1 MDVKQLLHNALEND
15 QRAFN
20 HLFDLHWDYVY
31 GYLLKKTHNPTL
43 SEELAV
49 HCFSKAF
56 DKIEQ
61 FDRNARFSTWLVSIA
76 LNLWIDQ
83 QRHTQTQKSQ
93 LTETMADVPDWE
105 RVQLSPE
112 EEMIA
117 NQKLESLL
125 LHIQSLSPDYRQLIQ
140 LRYFEGYTYS
150 ALAQH
155 CKQPLSTIKVK
166 LFRAKKLLAEKLNL

>member
-1 MDVKQLLHNALEND
+1 MDVKQLLDNALEND

-93 LTETMADVPDWE
+93 LTESMADVPDWE
-105 RVQLSPE
+105 RVQLRPE
-112 EEMIA
+112 EEIIA
-117 NQKLESLL
+117 KQKPESLL
-125 LHIQSLSPDYRQLIQ
+125 LHIQSLTPDYRQLIQ